1 MRDFKETANKITAS
15 LSYDFF
21 VRALE
26 VITHPLRVTAKPK
39 PTALAHLHLL
49 SLLKKKKG
57 KEIPR
62 ERETEER
69 ANLQSTQANP
79 L

>member
-26 VITHPLRVTAKPK
+26 VITRRPRVTPKPK
-39 PTALAHLHLL
+39 PTALTHLHLL
-49 SLLKKKKG
+49 SLLKKKRG
-57 KEIPR
+57 KEIPQV
-62 ERETEER
+62 RETEAR